1 MCFCLQT
8 NTFQAVLATDG
19 QHSFVIFNY
28 LDDGM
33 NWSKGDD
40 SSVPAQ
46 VGYNFGGAELN
57 SLTLPGSRM
66 ENITD
71 IDIVTNL
78 NIPGHFIFRIDD
90 LVPQT
95 GCSNTIGMQVMYT
108 HSFLDSLSKSLDKLC
123 KCPIKII
130 IVFVWTISLRIFY

>member
-19 QHSFVIFNY
+19 RHSFVIFNY
-28 LDDGM
+28 LDDGIK
-33 NWSKGDD
+33 WSKGDD

-46 VGYNFGGAELN
+46 VGFNFGGAVLN
-57 SLTLPGSRM
+57 TLTLLGSRL

-71 IDIVTNL
+71 IDIVSNI

-90 LVPQT
+90 VVSEP
-95 GCSNTIGMQVMYT
+95 GCTNTIGMQCEVHT
-108 HSFLDSLSKSLDKLC
+108 IIFLNAIHLYNL
-123 KCPIKII
+123 
-130 IVFVWTISLRIFY
+130 

>member
-8 NTFQAVLATDG
+8 NTFQAVLTTDG
-19 QHSFVIFNY
+19 RHSFVIFNY

-57 SLTLPGSRM
+57 TLTLPGSRM

-71 IDIVTNL
+71 IDNVS
-78 NIPGHFIFRIDD
+78 NINIQGHFIFRIDD

-95 GCSNTIGMQVMYT
+95 GCSNTIGM
-108 HSFLDSLSKSLDKLC
+108 
-123 KCPIKII
+123 
-130 IVFVWTISLRIFY
+130 